1 MNLQFLWS
9 PSLSIVTYRDFS
21 NHLCNYSLLSLYV
34 VPGIPGLIIPPY
46 CPSHCKYYS
55 FFRSCSLPPEAYGA
69 NPGGADRRLRAV
81 GFPKDLL
88 RSDAF
93 CPRER
98 QLHPKKR
105 ASPLTQPFSSV
116 QMVEVACSP
125 LSLDHEMETL
135 SFVSSCTV
143 TRRSVSACSSPDSF
157 WQACLGEAQRTI
169 PASSSEGLFFF
180 FGQRAGGGVE
190 TPIGESMAAFSGV
203 SVTAAQRSLT
213 RIPTGSLGWG
223 APPGPQAP
231 TRGVAS
237 PC

>member
-9 PSLSIVTYRDFS
+9 PSLSIVTCRDFS

-55 FFRSCSLPPEAYGA
+55 FFQSCSLPPEAYGA

-98 QLHPKKR
+98 QLQPKKR